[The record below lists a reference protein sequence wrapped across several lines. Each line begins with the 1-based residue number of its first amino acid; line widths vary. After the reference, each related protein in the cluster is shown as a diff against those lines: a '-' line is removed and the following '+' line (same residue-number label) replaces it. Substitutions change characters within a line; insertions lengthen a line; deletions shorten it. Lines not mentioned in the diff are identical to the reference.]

1 MKRLKDG
8 GHSVTD
14 HGDLVSSEYYDE
26 YYDAC
31 NDEYCDEYYDEYYDE
46 CYCVLDRRNLGADLR
61 RCSSF
66 PREPLSE

>member
-1 MKRLKDG
+1 MKRLKEG

-26 YYDAC
+26 
-31 NDEYCDEYYDEYYDE
+31 
-46 CYCVLDRRNLGADLR
+46 CYWVLDRRDLGVDLR